1 MQEWGVE
8 GQADIQV
15 GGVSKNI
22 GSRQAG
28 RQANMQ
34 VSKYIG
40 SRQQA
45 GRQAGRQAP
54 CGREGEQ
61 ARQAC

>member
-45 GRQAGRQAP
+45 GRQAP